1 MVIALFVAL
10 TQQPDTFVTDSSAR
24 PIVANRPTYVITA
37 KLDEE
42 RQRLEAHARM
52 VYVNARPDTLR
63 ELYFHQYLNAFRPGS
78 KWSERD
84 AREGRV
90 RFQNLKEPN
99 YGYER
104 FTAPPKVNGAPVAV
118 EYPGAPD
125 STIVKLVLDKPVM
138 PLEAILVEMD
148 WEARPSTV
156 PRRQGRRGRS
166 WDFAQWYPKIAVL
179 DNGGWEPNAL
189 IPAGE
194 LYGEFGNY
202 DVTMILRDDQVVG
215 ATGVVVEGDPGWAR
229 MSKSG
234 APYMPKT
241 SGLEPSGTTPPH
253 VDVPAGYRQVRFLA
267 NNVHHFAFSVSPDYR
282 YEGGVYVRPTGTG
295 SPGDTYDVRPGYQSW
310 WDTVAIH
317 VLYRPGDETVWG
329 NGVAVGR
336 TRVALEWLQRVYG
349 DYAYP
354 QLTNL
359 HRLDGGGTEFPMAIM
374 DGSASQGLIMHEAG
388 HVYTYGILANN
399 EWRSGWMD
407 EGLTSYQTSWNTG
420 NTPQD
425 RGLRGGRDVVTPAKG
440 YRGWVRSPS
449 GIDRGQLSL
458 YRLDLI
464 GRTEP
469 IGTRADQFS
478 EFGIYNTMIY
488 DRAEMMYGA
497 LRDAVGD
504 SAFTGFLHSYYR
516 DWRFRHVDERA
527 MRTTVER
534 EAGQPLGW
542 FFDQWLRHTGLVD
555 YELKAV
561 KTTRAADGGGTWI
574 TRGRVRR
581 TGDYHHPMPL
591 GALTRAGW
599 VIARGEPL
607 ANDQWIEVRTSEKPR
622 AVRLDPLRTTEDWDR
637 RNDVVRRLSLNQPK
651 EEKTVRNTIDLP
663 FLDQTDRDHLVN
675 AFAPV
680 AWATTANGF
689 VGGLRQRSSYQNV
702 VDRQEFGI
710 VRTSRARPVSAV
722 VDTFPM
728 TKGIAYTRPLPQL
741 GIPALPVEFVEPRDR
756 WLTRTQFWWTL
767 ENPRL
772 PWGTRP
778 WMGVRTGFWSLDGVF
793 GAELG
798 YSWDASPFYYAKTRT
813 ITRAIQ
819 ATFMMPESFG
829 FLPAR
834 WQDATT
840 TELSA
845 TQSVRSWSR
854 WSPRI
859 VSSASLGYRSG
870 GPAGARRGA
879 YTRGTLA
886 MQFVRS
892 SADSSVAGSLRL
904 FLGASSDN
912 APLQR
917 HVYASSQDPYET
929 FSSNFVRP
937 AGGLLA
943 QPDAHFVPLGG
954 AGLRAYDP
962 RLPLRSVAAVN
973 VEQGLRLATLA
984 RTPRALT
991 LWASVFGDAAAA
1003 RLIYRYSPR
1012 LLADAGV
1019 GVSLRGWFYD
1029 REVRLRLDAPLVM
1042 TNQSLAVGEP
1052 KPDGKDPTLRWQFS
1066 LTDLW

>member
-1 MVIALFVAL
+1 MVLALLITLA
-10 TQQPDTFVTDSSAR
+10 QQPDTFATDSAAR

-42 RQRLEAHARM
+42 RQKLEGHAWM
-52 VYVNARPDTLR
+52 TYVNARPDTLR

-104 FTAPPKVNGAPVAV
+104 FTVPPKVNGVAV
-118 EYPGAPD
+118 AIEYPAAPD
-125 STIVKLVLDKPVM
+125 STVVKLVLDKPVM
-138 PLEAILVEMD
+138 PGDTILVEMRWD
-148 WEARPSTV
+148 ARPSTV
-156 PRRQGRRGRS
+156 LRRQGHRGRS

-194 LYGEFGNY
+194 LYGEFGDY
-202 DVTMILRDDQVVG
+202 DVTMILREDQVVG
-215 ATGVVVEGDPGWAR
+215 GTGIVVDGDPGWAR
-229 MSKSG
+229 VSRTG
-234 APYMPKT
+234 APYMT
-241 SGLEPSGTTPPH
+241 SKIGMALPGGPRLD
-253 VDVPAGYRQVRFLA
+253 VDVPAGYRKVRFHA
-267 NNVHHFAFSVSPDYR
+267 DDVHHFAFSVSPDYR
-282 YEGGVYVRPTGTG
+282 YEGGVFVRQQLADAGAQ
-295 SPGDTYDVRPGYQSW
+295 SPGMQPGRKAA

-317 VLYRPGDETVWG
+317 VLYRPGDDAVWG
-329 NGVAVGR
+329 GGAAVRR

-388 HVYTYGILANN
+388 HIYTYGILANN

-407 EGLTSYQTSWNTG
+407 EGLTSYQTSWFTR

-425 RGLRGGRDVVTPAKG
+425 RGLRGGRDVMPREKG

-449 GIDRGQLSL
+449 GIDNGQMSL
-458 YRLDLI
+458 YELDLV

-504 SAFTGFLHSYYR
+504 SAFARFLHNYYR

-527 MRTTVER
+527 MRSTVER

-542 FFDQWLRHTGLVD
+542 FFDQWLRHTGLLD

-561 KTTRAADGGGTWI
+561 KTTRAVDGGETWI

-591 GALTRAGW
+591 GALTGAGW
-599 VIARGEPL
+599 VITRGEPL
-607 ANDQWIEVRTSEKPR
+607 ADDQWIEVRTTEKPR
-622 AVRLDPLRTTEDWDR
+622 AVRLDPLHTTEDWDR
-637 RNDVVRRLSLNQPK
+637 RNDVVRRLALNPPK
-651 EEKTVRNTIDLP
+651 EEKTVRNTIDFP

-680 AWATTANGF
+680 AWVTTANGF
-689 VGGLRQRSSYQNV
+689 VGGIRQRSSYQNV

-722 VDTFPM
+722 IDTFPM
-728 TKGIAYTRPLPQL
+728 VRGIAYTRPLPEL
-741 GIPALPVEFVEPRDR
+741 GIPALPVEFRQPRDR
-756 WLTRTQFWWTL
+756 WLTRTQYWWTL

-772 PWGTRP
+772 PWRDRP
-778 WMGVRTGFWSLDGVF
+778 AMGLRSGFWSLDGVF

-813 ITRAIQ
+813 ITRLVQ
-819 ATFMMPESFG
+819 ATFMMPEQFG

-834 WQDATT
+834 WEDATT
-840 TELSA
+840 TELRA
-845 TQSVRSWSR
+845 TQSMRIWST

-859 VSSASLGYRSG
+859 TASASLGYRSG
-870 GPAGARRGA
+870 GPVGARGGSYA
-879 YTRGTLA
+879 RGTLA
-886 MQFVRS
+886 MQIVRS
-892 SADSSVAGSLRL
+892 NADSGVAGSLRL
-904 FLGASSDN
+904 FIGASSDK

-917 HVYASSQDPYET
+917 RVYASSQDPYET
-929 FSSNFVRP
+929 LSSNFVRP

-954 AGLRAYDP
+954 AGLRTYDP
-962 RLPLRSVAAVN
+962 RLPLRSVASVN
-973 VEQGLRLATLA
+973 AEQGLRLATLA
-984 RTPRALT
+984 RTPRGLT
-991 LWASVFGDAAAA
+991 LWASAFGDAAEA
-1003 RLIYRYSPR
+1003 RMVYGRPTRFLV
-1012 LLADAGV
+1012 DAGV
-1019 GVSLRGWFYD
+1019 GLSLRGWFYD

-1042 TNQSLAVGEP
+1042 TNQAFAVGEP
-1052 KPDGKDPTLRWQFS
+1052 IADGRNAGLRWQFS

>member
-1 MVIALFVAL
+1 MLIALILAL

-24 PIVANRPTYVITA
+24 PIPANRPTYVITA

-42 RQRLEAHARM
+42 RQKLEGHAWLT
-52 VYVNARPDTLR
+52 YVNAHPDTLR

-99 YGYER
+99 FGYER
-104 FTAPPKVNGAPVAV
+104 FTVPPKVNGVAV
-118 EYPGAPD
+118 AFQYPAAPD
-125 STIVKLVLDKPVM
+125 STVVKLVLDTPVM
-138 PLEAILVEMD
+138 PGDTILVEMRWD
-148 WEARPSTV
+148 ARPSTV
-156 PRRQGRRGRS
+156 ARRQGRRGRS
-166 WDFAQWYPKIAVL
+166 WDFAQWYPKIAVV

-194 LYGEFGNY
+194 LYGEFGDY

-215 ATGVVVEGDPGWAR
+215 GTGVVVDGDPGWAR
-229 MSKSG
+229 VSKSG
-234 APYMPKT
+234 APYMT
-241 SGLEPSGTTPPH
+241 STIGMALPGGLQLD
-253 VDVPAGYRQVRFLA
+253 VDVPTGYRKVRFHA
-267 NNVHHFAFSVSPDYR
+267 DDVHHFAFSVSPEYR
-282 YEGGVYVRPTGTG
+282 YEGGVFVRQQLADAGAR
-295 SPGDTYDVRPGYQSW
+295 SPGMQPGRKAA

-317 VLYRPGDETVWG
+317 VLYRPGDDAVWG
-329 NGVAVGR
+329 GGVAVGR
-336 TRVALEWLQRVYG
+336 THAALEWLQRVYG

-374 DGSASQGLIMHEAG
+374 DGSASQGLIMHEGG

-407 EGLTSYQTSWNTG
+407 EGLTSYQTSWFTG

-425 RGLRGGRDVVTPAKG
+425 RGLRGGRDEVTRAKG
-440 YRGWVRSPS
+440 YRGRVRSPS
-449 GIDRGQLSL
+449 GIDNNQLAL
-458 YRLDLI
+458 YRIDII

-504 SAFTGFLHSYYR
+504 SAFTRFLHSYYR

-534 EAGQPLGW
+534 EVGQPLGW
-542 FFDQWLRHTGLVD
+542 FFDQWLRHTGLLD
-555 YELKAV
+555 YELKSV

-591 GALTRAGW
+591 GALTSAGW

-607 ANDQWIEVRTSEKPR
+607 ADDQWIEVRTAEKPR

-651 EEKTVRNTIDLP
+651 EEKTARNTIDLP
-663 FLDQTDRDHLVN
+663 FLDQTDRDHLLN
-675 AFAPV
+675 LYAPV
-680 AWATTANGF
+680 VWASTANGF
-689 VGGLRQRSSYQNV
+689 VGGIRQRSSYQNL

-710 VRTSRARPVSAV
+710 VRTSRERPVSAV

-728 TKGIAYTRPLPQL
+728 KSGIAYTRPLPEF
-741 GIPALPVEFVEPRDR
+741 GIPALPVEVAQRDP
-756 WLTRTQFWWTL
+756 WLARTQYWWTL

-772 PWGTRP
+772 PWRDRP
-778 WMGVRTGFWSLDGVF
+778 AIGLRSGVWSLDGVF

-813 ITRAIQ
+813 TTRLIQ
-819 ATFMMPESFG
+819 ATLMMPAGFG
-829 FLPAR
+829 YLPAR
-834 WQDATT
+834 WQNSTVSELRFSEATR
-840 TELSA
+840 LW
-845 TQSVRSWSR
+845 RGLG
-854 WSPRI
+854 PRLAY
-859 VSSASLGYRSG
+859 SASLGYATKGPSSG
-870 GPAGARRGA
+870 GGAAYAGGTYA
-879 YTRGTLA
+879 RGTLA
-886 MQFVRS
+886 MQVGRS
-892 SADSSVAGSLRL
+892 NADSSVVGSIRL
-904 FLGASSDN
+904 FGGASTAH

-917 HVYASSQDPYET
+917 RVYASSQDPYET
-929 FSSNFVRP
+929 FSSNLVRP

-962 RLPLRSVAAVN
+962 RMPLREVAAVN
-973 VEQGLRLATLA
+973 VETGQRLATLA
-984 RTPRALT
+984 HTPKALT
-991 LWASVFGDAAAA
+991 LWASVFGDAGVG
-1003 RLIYRYSPR
+1003 R
-1012 LLADAGV
+1012 LLTNQTRFLADGGV
-1019 GVSLRGWFYD
+1019 GLSLRGWYYD
-1029 REVRLRLDAPLVM
+1029 REVRLRLDAPLIT
-1042 TNQSLAVGEP
+1042 TNFYLA
-1052 KPDGKDPTLRWQFS
+1052 DRDPSPRGQLRWQFS
-1066 LTDLW
+1066 LTDIW